1 MSATPN
7 APKPMK
13 YPPDKEPVAE
23 ETFGSKLKQM
33 RKDLIS
39 IANRMNIDK
48 SEDIADMAQ
57 KALKHITEL
66 EREIKSTFED
76 LSWDWQPHDPDDED
90 DE

>member
-1 MSATPN
+1 MST
-7 APKPMK
+7 
-13 YPPDKEPVAE
+13 E

-57 KALKHITEL
+57 KALKHITQL
-66 EREIKSTFED
+66 EREVKSTFED
-76 LSWDWQPHDPDDED
+76 LEWDWQPHDPDDE
-90 DE
+90 